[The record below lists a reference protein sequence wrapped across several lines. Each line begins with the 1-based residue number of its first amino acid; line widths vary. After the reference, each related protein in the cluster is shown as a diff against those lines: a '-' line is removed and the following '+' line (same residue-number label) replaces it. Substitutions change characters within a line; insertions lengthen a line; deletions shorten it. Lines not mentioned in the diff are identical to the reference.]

1 VVDPP
6 DVAAAMTA
14 VIHRFADQDA
24 TEREIRIGQLVA
36 IYHRLMGYPG
46 SPTELERDD
55 PPLSATPSAHRS

>member
-1 VVDPP
+1 
-6 DVAAAMTA
+6 MTA